1 MQNSS
6 SFLNSIGRVLESPKT
21 SKIFNFVIIPI
32 LILMILLLPPI
43 NLLGRVQSMGY
54 DTITPE
60 MGQVTDP
67 DGTTVVFPADGLTG
81 KAHAKLESIPREMF
95 ERGEVSDDLVKAL
108 EQLPSELLPRSPI
121 YNLDIRGSVPTHTVA
136 TIPIPNDSLPYE
148 TLDVYNWNGE
158 RWEWMPHKIYLEED
172 VIESDVNFV
181 PNAFSVFQ
189 TSPRLPVVGAL
200 LPPGQELPEQA
211 AAATTAVFP
220 TALTLRGDGS
230 LNGAE
235 SMIPAD
241 NINGKAYMVVR
252 NYRLGETPRTD
263 LLANLIIDPGLQQVH
278 INTLAELAASTN
290 YDGVALDYRGVD
302 PPLRSQFTEFV
313 NQLATRLHNDG
324 KELILFVD
332 PPVQLSDDTWETFG
346 YDWTPLGAAADALV
360 IPTFENPVAYVP
372 GGMVDNLLKWAVG
385 QVDRYKLMVVLP
397 AQATEQAGNY
407 FIQRGYE
414 EAITP
419 ILGKVTTSSDVIE
432 PGSMVQAQLQPE
444 LVASDLQ
451 HDPKSGLSWYR
462 YRGQSG
468 EERIVFFE
476 NAASLTSQIQM
487 ISSYN
492 LGGVLTNA
500 EEVRDYDPKIWS
512 VLEQYASGMVPNTVE
527 GSLAVE
533 WKAIDSKGNVVSE
546 MRAGLEEP
554 VQIPLPG
561 TPDVYSIRADIKEGD
576 TFISNQGV
584 AQVAVATFTPT
595 PTPTPEF
602 TPTPEASPTPT
613 PLAYAVAIA
622 NGDTNLRKGPG
633 TNYPVVGLLK
643 KGEQLPI
650 TGKNKQGTWWQLKD
664 KNDKPVWIIA
674 NRVTAKGPVDSVQVA
689 KDIPAPPKTAPVA
702 SGGGGG
708 PRPAG
713 AGSFGYGIQIST
725 GGYYDY
731 SANAIKDL
739 GFNWVK
745 WQVPWKEMEGSP
757 GAISWGGQDALINT
771 FAGRGINI
779 LASIVKAPKWARP
792 ANSDFSV
799 EGPPADPNTFA
810 RFLGQ
815 YAGRYCGK
823 VKAIEVWNEQNLW
836 YEWGGE
842 SADPARYMQLLKA
855 SYGAIKAACPQ
866 MIVVSGALTPAGNV
880 QIGNQWAVD
889 DLQYLEAMYRN
900 GLRQYSDA
908 IGIHPSGFN
917 IPPNLT
923 WQQAC
928 DYINQTNASFRGPCD
943 SPHHSWSARS
953 TVEGSRNVMLKYGDG
968 NKRLWPTEF
977 GWAVGPAV
985 NSNYGYANDNTRDE
999 QARWTVEFYRWMK
1012 STGYVGVATLWNL
1025 NFSMTNP
1032 GTELIQWSIV
1042 DQGGG
1047 PTQTYNA
1054 LKAMPK

>member
-1 MQNSS
+1 MQNNS

-60 MGQVTDP
+60 MGQVVDP

-81 KAHAKLESIPREMF
+81 KAQAKLESVPREMF
-95 ERGEVSDDLVKAL
+95 ERGEVSDDLVKAQ

-121 YNLDIRGSVPTHTVA
+121 YQLEVRGSLPTHTVA

-189 TSPRLPVVGAL
+189 TSPRLPTVGAI

-211 AAATTAVFP
+211 ASATTAVFP

-235 SMIPAD
+235 SLIPAE

-252 NYRLGETPRTD
+252 NYKPGETPRTD

-302 PPLRSQFTEFV
+302 PPLRSQFTEFI

-332 PPVQLSDDTWETFG
+332 PPVQLSDDSWETFG
-346 YDWTPLGAAADALV
+346 YDWTPLGAASDALV

-372 GGMVDNLLKWAVG
+372 GGQVDNLLKWAVG
-385 QVDRYKLMVVLP
+385 QVDRYKLMIVLP

-414 EAITP
+414 DAITP

-432 PGSMVQAQLQPE
+432 PGSSVQAQLQPE

-451 HDPKSGLSWYR
+451 HDPDSGLSWYR

-476 NAASLTSQIQM
+476 NAASLTNQIQM
-487 ISSYN
+487 VSQYN
-492 LGGVLTNA
+492 LGGVITNA
-500 EEVRDYDPKIWS
+500 EEVRDYDPKIWG
-512 VLEQYASGMVPNTVE
+512 VLEQYASGMVPTPVE

-546 MRAGLEEP
+546 IRSGLEEP

-561 TPDVYSIRADIKEGD
+561 TPDVYSIRADVKEGD
-576 TFISNQGV
+576 DFISNQGV

-595 PTPTPEF
+595 PTPTPKF

-622 NGDTNLRKGPG
+622 TGDTNLRQGPG
-633 TNYPVVGLLK
+633 TNYPIVGLLK

-650 TGKNKQGTWWQLKD
+650 IGKNKQGTWWQLKD
-664 KNDKPVWIIA
+664 NKGKPVWIIA
-674 NRVTAKGPVDSVQVA
+674 NRVTAKGPVDSVKVA
-689 KDIPAPPKTAPVA
+689 TNIPKPPKTAPVA

-739 GFNWVK
+739 GFSWVK

-757 GAISWGGQDALINT
+757 GAISWGGQDTLVNT

-779 LASIVKAPKWARP
+779 LASIVKAPKWARSP
-792 ANSDFSV
+792 NSDFSV

-823 VKAIEVWNEQNLW
+823 VKAIEVWNEQNLY
-836 YEWGGE
+836 YEWGHE
-842 SADPARYMQLLKA
+842 PLDPARYMQLLKA

-866 MIVVSGALTPAGNV
+866 MIVVSGALTPAGS
-880 QIGNQWAVD
+880 IGDLAID

-908 IGIHPSGFN
+908 IGIHPSGYN

-943 SPHHSWSARS
+943 SPHHSWAARS
-953 TVEGSRNVMLKYGDG
+953 TVEGSRNVMLKYGDA

-985 NSNYGYANDNTRDE
+985 NNNYGYANDNTRDE
-999 QARWTVEFYRWMK
+999 QARWTVEFYKWMK

-1032 GTELIQWSIV
+1032 GTELVQWSIV